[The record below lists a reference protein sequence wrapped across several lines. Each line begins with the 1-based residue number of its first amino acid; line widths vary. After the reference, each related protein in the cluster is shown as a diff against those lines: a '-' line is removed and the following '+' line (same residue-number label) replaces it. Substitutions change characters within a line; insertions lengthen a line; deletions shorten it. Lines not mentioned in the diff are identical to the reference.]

1 MLSLITSFSSKIYLI
16 VIASL
21 ITMLATLIVYT
32 YFLSNDLEDSKKDL
46 IQKELLYQV
55 LVTDLEDV
63 AKQIEKREEEFAK
76 WKAKEPEIK
85 YKTIVKFKE
94 VIKNEK
100 CDEKVKAISNIN
112 YSDL

>member
-1 MLSLITSFSSKIYLI
+1 MLSLITGFSSKIYLI

-21 ITMLATLIVYT
+21 ITMLTTLTIYT

-63 AKQIEKREEEFAK
+63 AKQIEKREEEFAI